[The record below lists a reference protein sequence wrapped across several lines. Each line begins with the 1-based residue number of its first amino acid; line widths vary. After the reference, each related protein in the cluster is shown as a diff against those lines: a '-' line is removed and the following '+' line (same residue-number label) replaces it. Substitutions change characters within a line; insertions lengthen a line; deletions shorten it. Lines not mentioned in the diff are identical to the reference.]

1 MGLVELLLLPLTLS
15 SLGSTKVESAS
26 TEKHFALP
34 SNCPNRC
41 GNISIEY
48 PFGIGHDCYR
58 AGFNL
63 TCTNHTDQP
72 PRLSLGDGVLEVTR
86 IDLDTGTVYVKTP
99 VTIGTCITR
108 CTSNDNSQCILGL
121 YYWNSTSLEVRLT
134 RLNQNDLHLLDAS
147 SIKVFV
153 YDSYNTTKD
162 DLQGIVKGE
171 SSEVETAL
179 SWYIKDYPTCEEAK
193 KNMETFACNNPNSDC
208 YDLLNYAYTN
218 YNIGYICRCSLNY
231 KGNPYLANGCAASKN
246 MTTFACVDK
255 NSSCVDVPKTSTKD
269 IQGYRCKCHNGYQG
283 NPYIANGCKGLLKCS
298 ESFFS
303 YNIDECSFPNKN
315 VCNGICRNTMGGY
328 ECLPDKKQTVLVG
341 VVIGV
346 SLGSGLLLLSI
357 SFIILRRKWKIRK
370 QKKIREKLPPKS
382 WTTITTAN
390 LF

>member
-99 VTIGTCITR
+99 VVTMGVDQESINVPLIDLQNWPYSFTSLEQEIQNFYTIDTYNRLYVSGCSVVADLVDPTTNNTIGTCITR
-108 CTSNDNSQCILGL
+108 CTSNGKHCYRSQSFALTCNTTFNPPILFFKDNYIVR
-121 YYWNSTSLEVRLT
+121 NISLEEGQLEFSAPNRT
-134 RLNQNDLHLLDAS
+134 TDS
-147 SIKVFV
+147 SYI
-153 YDSYNTTKD
+153 DDNYNYFDETGPFTP
-162 DLQGIVKGE
+162 LEQLSTFSWVIE
-171 SSEVETAL
+171 SQ
-179 SWYIKDYPTCEEAK
+179 TCEE
-193 KNMETFACNNPNSDC
+193 
-208 YDLLNYAYTN
+208 
-218 YNIGYICRCSLNY
+218 
-231 KGNPYLANGCAASKN
+231 ASKN

-283 NPYIANGCKGLLKCS
+283 NPYIANGCKG
-298 ESFFS
+298 
-303 YNIDECSFPNKN
+303 
-315 VCNGICRNTMGGY
+315 T
-328 ECLPDKKQTVLVG
+328 
-341 VVIGV
+341 
-346 SLGSGLLLLSI
+346 
-357 SFIILRRKWKIRK
+357 
-370 QKKIREKLPPKS
+370 QKPKS
-382 WTTITTAN
+382 SLSCRQQN
-390 LF
+390 YLSKC

>member
-99 VTIGTCITR
+99 VVTMGVDQESINVPLIDLQNWPY
-108 CTSNDNSQCILGL
+108 SF
-121 YYWNSTSLEVRLT
+121 TSLEQEIQNFYTIDTYNRLYVSGCSVVA
-134 RLNQNDLHLLDAS
+134 DL
-147 SIKVFV
+147 
-153 YDSYNTTKD
+153 NTTKD

-231 KGNPYLANGCAASKN
+231 KGNPYLANGCA
-246 MTTFACVDK
+246 
-255 NSSCVDVPKTSTKD
+255 
-269 IQGYRCKCHNGYQG
+269 G
-283 NPYIANGCKGLLKCS
+283 NIPPHL
-298 ESFFS
+298 SF
-303 YNIDECSFPNKN
+303 
-315 VCNGICRNTMGGY
+315 VR
-328 ECLPDKKQTVLVG
+328 V
-341 VVIGV
+341 
-346 SLGSGLLLLSI
+346 
-357 SFIILRRKWKIRK
+357 
-370 QKKIREKLPPKS
+370 
-382 WTTITTAN
+382 
-390 LF
+390 